1 MYKTYFQDT
10 HFMNFQGTCICY
22 KLVRFWIL
30 AENVIDNIHII
41 NKFTFRT
48 QHEGYLQEIYA
59 TVYTCKLRGFACIP
73 HGMGR
78 RWTGR

>member
-1 MYKTYFQDT
+1 MYKKYFQDT
-10 HFMNFQGTCICY
+10 HFMNFQGICY

-30 AENVIDNIHII
+30 AENDIVNIHII

-59 TVYTCKLRGFACIP
+59 TCLY
-73 HGMGR
+73 M
-78 RWTGR
+78 